1 MLSFSSNTHCR
12 FTLLS
17 GKIVALFSFVYLL
30 FCKSKGHHLCSG
42 IFSHEASQRPF
53 LNYFQNETLPI
64 RQAFFSHLLKLRTYR
79 EDLLFYLI
87 FHPQFKKYVSYIH
100 FYLFILHGYITNSQY
115 DQLPVGLIAQFV
127 EHCTG
132 IVEVMG
138 SNQVQ
143 AYFFFFFFV
152 FFFFEAF
159 FSQLLKLRTYC
170 EDLSST

>member
-1 MLSFSSNTHCR
+1 MPPFSSNTHYL

-17 GKIVALFSFVYLL
+17 GKIVALFSLVYLL
-30 FCKSKGHHLCSG
+30 FCKSNGHNLCSG
-42 IFSHEASQRPF
+42 IFSHAASQRPF

-64 RQAFFSHLLKLRTYR
+64 RQALFWQLLKLRTYC

-87 FHPQFKKYVSYIH
+87 FHPQFKKYVSYSYI
-100 FYLFILHGYITNSQY
+100 YLFILHGYITNSQY
-115 DQLPVGLIAQFV
+115 DQLPVGLIAQLV

-132 IVEVMG
+132 IAEVMG
-138 SNQVQ
+138 SNQVT
-143 AYFFFFFFV
+143 AYFFFFFD
-152 FFFFEAF
+152 AF